1 MKPRVLCVDAGNSFV
16 KFSVGEKPWHDLG
29 RLPTDAIVAKRPAL
43 KRLLGGRRD
52 AGIESVWVSSVV
64 PGVNRWLTGE
74 LRSATGLKPVVVDHT
89 FQLPFRLRVKRPEM
103 LGVDRLCAA
112 AGAVRSGRKSVIVID
127 VGSAITVDLVD
138 AGAYRGGLILRGPA
152 TGLRWLGART
162 RKLPAIDF
170 DTVDKPFPP
179 LFGDTRASMI
189 LGASLGAVGAI
200 REATA
205 VLRKAATGKPTVVLT
220 GGGSAALGQR
230 LPGSWRLE
238 PRLVCQ
244 GLLHIR
250 RLNSNRG

>member
-1 MKPRVLCVDAGNSFV
+1 MEPRVLCVDAGNSFV

-29 RLPTDAIVAKRPAL
+29 RLPTDAVVAKRPVL

-74 LRSATGLKPVVVDHT
+74 LRSVTGLRPVVVDHT
-89 FQLPFRLRVKRPEM
+89 FRLPFRLRVGRPEM

-112 AGAVRSGRKSVIVID
+112 AGAVRSGRKSVIVVD
-127 VGSAITVDLVD
+127 VGSAITIDLVD
-138 AGAYRGGLILRGPA
+138 AGAYRGGLILPGPA
-152 TGLRWLGART
+152 IGLYGLGTRT
-162 RKLPAIDF
+162 RKLPVIDF
-170 DTVDKPFPP
+170 ETVDDAFPP

-205 VLRKAATGKPTVVLT
+205 HLRKAASGEPSVVVT
-220 GGGSAALGQR
+220 GGGLAALGER

-238 PRLVCQ
+238 PRLVCH
-244 GLLHIR
+244 GLFYIR
-250 RLNSNRG
+250 QLNSSRG

>member
-1 MKPRVLCVDAGNSFV
+1 MEPRVLCVDAGNSFV

-29 RLPTDAIVAKRPAL
+29 RLPTDAVVAKRPAL
-43 KRLLGGRRD
+43 KHLLGGRRD

-74 LRSATGLKPVVVDHT
+74 LRSATGLRPVVVDHT

-112 AGAVRSGRKSVIVID
+112 AGAVRSGRKSVIVVD
-127 VGSAITVDLVD
+127 VGSAITIDLVD
-138 AGAYRGGLILRGPA
+138 TGAYRGGLILAGPT
-152 TGLRWLGART
+152 TGLRWLGAHT

-170 DTVDKPFPP
+170 GTVIEPFPP

-205 VLRKAATGKPTVVLT
+205 VLRKAATGKPAVVVT
-220 GGGSAALGQR
+220 GGGSAALGER